1 MGVPIIDGT
10 SLRQFCAARLNIL
23 SKVSRDLR
31 LWHSEGTK
39 SNRFYFDTSLP
50 GEYLSVTHD
59 TWCSVSIRPLSFP
72 RPTVQEL
79 CNLSQNWPQF
89 QVQLTLGHAAIPHS
103 DWRNNSTCIPALSLY
118 HVMSAI
124 HRWVQDRCNC
134 SNLFLDKEQTKRGG
148 LPEIPLWWCKKH
160 ILKKRGSCDTCL
172 ISQHFGKYV
181 GNGSVS
187 LFQHPYVKYRPEIC
201 DDQKNPRG
209 TKKIKT

>member
-1 MGVPIIDGT
+1 MISLLAMGVPIIDGT

-23 SKVSRDLR
+23 SKVSPDLR

-59 TWCSVSIRPLSFP
+59 TRCSVSIRPLSFP

-89 QVQLTLGHAAIPHS
+89 QVQLTLGHAGIPHS
-103 DWRNNSTCIPALSLY
+103 DWRNYSTCIPALSLY
-118 HVMSAI
+118 HVRSAI

-134 SNLFLDKEQTKRGG
+134 LNFFFDKEQTKREGG
-148 LPEIPLWWCKKH
+148 RLPEIPLWCYKNITWKKGGVAIH
-160 ILKKRGSCDTCL
+160 
-172 ISQHFGKYV
+172 V
-181 GNGSVS
+181 
-187 LFQHPYVKYRPEIC
+187 
-201 DDQKNPRG
+201 
-209 TKKIKT
+209 